1 MTPTQQ
7 QLLGFKC
14 YDDSSHN
21 AVRLWTLDYEDIP
34 TALGWE
40 EAVGGEDGA
49 GGAPLAPFL
58 PTAKQQP
65 NAFAVTLFCVEGAL
79 ACRSGDFLP
88 HAFARYPDRDYC
100 VVTVPTTV
108 LQEPALVR
116 GLFTAAAPRPGTA
129 YSHTLFVV
137 HRDALLAPAHLK
149 VT

>member
-1 MTPTQQ
+1 M
-7 QLLGFKC
+7 
-14 YDDSSHN
+14 
-21 AVRLWTLDYEDIP
+21 
-34 TALGWE
+34 
-40 EAVGGEDGA
+40 
-49 GGAPLAPFL
+49 
-58 PTAKQQP
+58 
-65 NAFAVTLFCVEGAL
+65 
-79 ACRSGDFLP
+79 P